1 MEILARFSHDQVDHT
16 QDSNIHLVVTL
27 KAPTLDWMTKRP
39 QLCVLPVID
48 LSGSMQGPKLN
59 YAKQSLEKLVDQL
72 QDGDYAGLIGFETR
86 VHVLAKPQKVTS
98 EFKDQLKI
106 TIRKLQVL
114 GSTNFADAMV
124 QAAREVERL
133 DLPATFLKRIIMF
146 TDGQPTAGITDTRQI
161 LKMVGGLEGGASI
174 SAFGYGDLNGGCDQ
188 QFLTEFSTLGKGNY
202 AYVQN
207 PDDALSAFGREFGG
221 LLSTYATNLDLDI
234 EPTNGHHI
242 VKTITNVEATA
253 DVTGLHEI
261 KIPDILS
268 EESRHFVFDVRIAK
282 QPKALPR
289 EFTAFDIKLTYEVL
303 TEQGRKDTRTVEAKA
318 KIRFGKDATKSE
330 AKDVHEVIALH
341 QIIRAQLEAEE
352 EAKKGNFEAAAARM
366 GLVAQEVKTK
376 GGLNHLAEA
385 ALQAQSRLG
394 SQHKYLQGQGYLR
407 SFARS
412 GTRQYGSSA
421 LDAEAQAVLTSC
433 NVATSNNAM
442 SAYEDVFRS
451 EDAAAPVA
459 PVPTSITPL
468 SKLPKKHPSK
478 NKSG

>member
-1 MEILARFSHDQVDHT
+1 MEILARFSHEQVDHT

-27 KAPTLDWMTKRP
+27 KAPTLDWVAKRP

-48 LSGSMQGPKLN
+48 LSGSMEGPKLR

-72 QDGDYAGLIGFETR
+72 QDGDYAGLIGFETQ
-86 VHVLAKPQKVTS
+86 VHILATPQKVTS
-98 EFKDQLKI
+98 EFKDQLKAK
-106 TIRKLQVL
+106 IRTLRVL
-114 GSTNFADAMV
+114 GSTNFAEAMV
-124 QAAREVERL
+124 QAAQQIERL
-133 DLPATFLKRIIMF
+133 DLPPTFLKRVIMF
-146 TDGQPTAGITDTRQI
+146 TDGQPTAGITDTKKI
-161 LKMVGGLEGGASI
+161 LKMVGGLQGGATI

-221 LLSTYATNLDLDI
+221 LLSTYATSLDLDI
-234 EPTNGHHI
+234 EPANGHHI
-242 VKTITNVEATA
+242 VKTVTNVEATT
-253 DVTGLHEI
+253 DVTGTHEI
-261 KIPDILS
+261 KIPDVLS
-268 EESRHFVFDVRIAK
+268 EETRHFVFEVRIAK

-289 EFTAFDIKLTYEVL
+289 EFTAFDIKLTYGVL
-303 TEQGRKDTRTVEAKA
+303 TEQGTKERRTVETKA
-318 KIRFGKDATKSE
+318 KIRFAKADEVKKSGDKDI
-330 AKDVHEVIALH
+330 HEVIALH

-366 GLVAQEVKTK
+366 GQVAQEVKTK

-421 LDAEAQAVLTSC
+421 LDADAQAVLTSC

-451 EDAAAPVA
+451 EDAAV
-459 PVPTSITPL
+459 PVPPKPPAKL
-468 SKLPKKHPSK
+468 SKSK

>member
-1 MEILARFSHDQVDHT
+1 MEIFARFSHEQVDHA
-16 QDSNIHLVVTL
+16 QDNKIHLVVTL
-27 KAPTLDWMTKRP
+27 KAPTLDWVTKRP

-48 LSGSMQGPKLN
+48 LSGSMEGPKLH

-72 QDGDYAGLIGFETR
+72 QDGDYAGLIGFESR
-86 VHVLAKPQKVTS
+86 VHVLTKPQKVTA
-98 EFKDQLKI
+98 EFKDQLKAK
-106 TIRKLQVL
+106 IRGLRTM
-114 GSTNFADAMV
+114 GSTNFSEAMV
-124 QAAREVERL
+124 QAAQEVERL
-133 DLPATFLKRIIMF
+133 DLAPTFLKRIIMF
-146 TDGQPTAGITDTRQI
+146 TDGQPTAGVTDTKKI
-161 LKMVGGLEGGASI
+161 LKMVTGLEGGASI

-188 QFLTEFSTLGKGNY
+188 QFLTEFSSLGRGNY

-221 LLSTYATNLDLDI
+221 LLSTYAMNLDLDI
-234 EPTNGHHI
+234 EPVNGHHI
-242 VKTITNVEATA
+242 VKTITNIEATA
-253 DVTGLHEI
+253 DVTGVHEI

-268 EESRHFVFDVRIAK
+268 EESRHFVFEVQIAK

-289 EFTAFDIKLTYEVL
+289 DFTAFDIKLSFEVL
-303 TEQGRKDTRTVEAKA
+303 TESGRKERRTAEAKA
-318 KIRFGKDATKSE
+318 KIRFGKDSTKTA

-366 GLVAQEVKTK
+366 GLVAEEVKTK
-376 GGLNHLAEA
+376 GGLKHLAEA

-407 SFARS
+407 SFALS
-412 GTRQYGSSA
+412 GTRQYGASA

-442 SAYEDVFRS
+442 NAYEEVFRADS
-451 EDAAAPVA
+451 STAGSG
-459 PVPTSITPL
+459 T
-468 SKLPKKHPSK
+468 